1 MGHNFMLALAF
12 LQMSY
17 ISTIGN
23 ISNHKQDFKI
33 CRRRRTCLFGRISYT
48 NLQKFPFYDNKIQ
61 APLDL

>member
-1 MGHNFMLALAF
+1 MLALAF
-12 LQMSY
+12 LQMGY

-33 CRRRRTCLFGRISYT
+33 CRRVSYT

>member
-1 MGHNFMLALAF
+1 MLALNAF
-12 LQMSY
+12 LQMGY

-33 CRRRRTCLFGRISYT
+33 CRRRRVLFGRVSYT

>member
-1 MGHNFMLALAF
+1 MGHKILCWPL
-12 LQMSY
+12 LSY
-17 ISTIGN
+17 KWVIFIISTIGN

-33 CRRRRTCLFGRISYT
+33 CRRVSYT